1 MDYGAES
8 YCRYLDGDNDGLKEI
23 VETHFD
29 GLMLYLNL
37 FVRNLSEAEELAEE
51 TLFQLVSKRPVFSG
65 KSNFRTWL
73 YAIGRNVTLRYI
85 RRREREAELLEE
97 YDTVT
102 TIEEDAERE
111 LLTKERDRSLYRAMG
126 ELKKDYRQVLWL
138 RYFEKMDEKSIAT
151 IMKKSVHSIEH
162 LHRRAKEALREELRK
177 EGFSYEES

>member
-23 VETHFD
+23 VETYFD

-65 KSNFRTWL
+65 KSTFKTWL

-85 RRREREAELLEE
+85 RRREREAELLKE

-102 TIEEDAERE
+102 TVEEDAERE
-111 LLTKERDRSLYRAMG
+111 LLTRERDRSLYRAMG

-138 RYFEKMDEKSIAT
+138 RYFEKMDERSIAT

-177 EGFSYEES
+177 EGFSYEEP

>member
-8 YCRYLDGDNDGLKEI
+8 YRRYLDGDNDGLKEI
-23 VETHFD
+23 VETYFD

-65 KSNFRTWL
+65 KSTFKTWL

-102 TIEEDAERE
+102 TVEEDAERE
-111 LLTKERDRSLYRAMG
+111 LLTRERDRSLYRAMG

-138 RYFEKMDEKSIAT
+138 RYFEKMDERSIAT

-177 EGFSYEES
+177 EGFSYEEP

>member
-23 VETHFD
+23 VETYFD

-65 KSNFRTWL
+65 KSTFKTWL

-102 TIEEDAERE
+102 TVEEDAERE
-111 LLTKERDRSLYRAMG
+111 LLTRERDRSLYRAMG

-138 RYFEKMDEKSIAT
+138 RYFEKMDERSIAT

-162 LHRRAKEALREELRK
+162 LHRRAKEALREELLK

>member
-8 YCRYLDGDNDGLKEI
+8 YRRYLDGDNDGLKEI
-23 VETHFD
+23 VETYFD

-65 KSNFRTWL
+65 KSTFKTWL
-73 YAIGRNVTLRYI
+73 YGIGRNVTLRYI
-85 RRREREAELLEE
+85 RRRNREAELLEE

-102 TIEEDAERE
+102 TVEEDAERE
-111 LLTKERDRSLYRAMG
+111 LLAKERDRTLYRAMG

-138 RYFEKMDEKSIAT
+138 RYFEKMDEMSIAT

-177 EGFSYEES
+177 EGFSYEEP

>member
-8 YCRYLDGDNDGLKEI
+8 YRRYLDGDNDGLKEI
-23 VETHFD
+23 VETYFD

-65 KSNFRTWL
+65 KSTFKTWL
-73 YAIGRNVTLRYI
+73 YGIGRNVTLRYI
-85 RRREREAELLEE
+85 RRRNREAELLEE

-102 TIEEDAERE
+102 TVEEDAERE
-111 LLTKERDRSLYRAMG
+111 LLTRERDRSLYRAMG

-138 RYFEKMDEKSIAT
+138 RYFEKMDERSIAT

-177 EGFSYEES
+177 EGFSYEEP

>member
-23 VETHFD
+23 VETYFD

-65 KSNFRTWL
+65 KSTFKTWL

-102 TIEEDAERE
+102 TVEEDAERE
-111 LLTKERDRSLYRAMG
+111 LLTRERERSLYRAMG
-126 ELKKDYRQVLWL
+126 KLKKDYRQVLWL
-138 RYFEKMDEKSIAT
+138 RYFEKMDERSIAT

-177 EGFSYEES
+177 EGFSYEEP

>member
-8 YCRYLDGDNDGLKEI
+8 YRRYLDGDNDGLKEI
-23 VETHFD
+23 VETYFD

-65 KSNFRTWL
+65 KSTFKTWL

-85 RRREREAELLEE
+85 RRRNREAELLEE

-102 TIEEDAERE
+102 TVEEDAERE
-111 LLTKERDRSLYRAMG
+111 LLAKERDRSLYRAMG
-126 ELKKDYRQVLWL
+126 KLKKDYRQVLWL

-177 EGFSYEES
+177 EGFSYEEP

>member
-23 VETHFD
+23 VETYFD
-29 GLMLYLNL
+29 GLILYLNL

-51 TLFQLVSKRPVFSG
+51 TLFQLVSKRPIFSG
-65 KSNFRTWL
+65 KSTFKTWL

-85 RRREREAELLEE
+85 RRRSREAELLEE

-102 TIEEDAERE
+102 TVEEDAERE
-111 LLTKERDRSLYRAMG
+111 LLAKERDRTLYRAMG

>member
-23 VETHFD
+23 VETYFD

-65 KSNFRTWL
+65 KSTFKTWL

-85 RRREREAELLEE
+85 RRRNREAELLEE

-102 TIEEDAERE
+102 TVEEDAERE
-111 LLTKERDRSLYRAMG
+111 LLAKERDRTLYRAMG

-138 RYFEKMDEKSIAT
+138 RYFEKMDERSIAT

>member
-23 VETHFD
+23 VETYFD

-65 KSNFRTWL
+65 KSTFKTWL

-85 RRREREAELLEE
+85 RRRNREAELLEE

-102 TIEEDAERE
+102 TVEEDAERE
-111 LLTKERDRSLYRAMG
+111 LLAKERDRTLYRAMG
-126 ELKKDYRQVLWL
+126 KLKKDYRQVLWL
-138 RYFEKMDEKSIAT
+138 RYFEKMDERSIAT

>member
-23 VETHFD
+23 VETYFD

-65 KSNFRTWL
+65 KSTFKTWL

-102 TIEEDAERE
+102 TVEEDAERE
-111 LLTKERDRSLYRAMG
+111 LLTRERDRSLYRAMG

-138 RYFEKMDEKSIAT
+138 RYFEKMDERSIAT

-177 EGFSYEES
+177 EGFSYEEP

>member
-23 VETHFD
+23 VETYFD

-65 KSNFRTWL
+65 KSTFKTWL
-73 YAIGRNVTLRYI
+73 YGIGRNVTLRYI
-85 RRREREAELLEE
+85 RRRNREAELLEE

-102 TIEEDAERE
+102 TVEEDAERE
-111 LLTKERDRSLYRAMG
+111 LLAKERDRTLYRAMG

-138 RYFEKMDEKSIAT
+138 RYFEKMDEMSIAT

-177 EGFSYEES
+177 EGFSYEEP